1 MSTIGASY
9 NPWAGQGTYLD
20 YAADQTSDPNRSG
33 LGNWWNR
40 NGEGVAQAATMVP
53 GIFCTIFPK
62 KCEAQIRAD
71 QIGVGDNSG
80 GGGGTNQ
87 FLVIGLAAVIVI
99 LLLAI
104 ILKK

>member
-33 LGNWWNR
+33 FGNWWRR
-40 NGEGVAQAATMVP
+40 NGDDVAEAATLLP
-53 GIFCTIFPK
+53 GVFCTLFPK
-62 KCEAQIRAD
+62 KCQGEISAD
-71 QIGVGDNSG
+71 QISVGENAR
-80 GGGGTNQ
+80 GGGTNQ
-87 FLVIGLAAVIVI
+87 FLVIGLSVVIVL